1 MTVLVVILC
10 YLGLLVGL
18 GLLSATKLK
27 KGSSKDFFVAS
38 HSIGPFL
45 LLMSVFGTTMTAFAL
60 VGSTGKTF
68 ERGVGTYGLMASI
81 SCLIHAACF
90 FLIGIRLWM
99 HGKRQG
105 FVTQI
110 QFFRARFESDKIGY
124 FLFPVLVGLV
134 VPYLLIGIIGAG
146 KTIQPVTAGAFPN
159 LFPNA
164 SAILDGGVPP
174 WISGLVVSVI
184 VLVYIFAGGSRGA
197 AWANTF
203 QTLVFMAMGLVA
215 FVLIVDSLGGLKNA
229 SKVPAEITA
238 EGKVVQN
245 YGFDPDSRKIKKL
258 ETPKPV
264 GSVDAAAAEKFAG
277 KQPHFQREPVEITY
291 KKKNPVTGELS
302 EAKREVGMPF
312 LMFVS
317 YLFIPLSVG
326 MFPHLFQHWL
336 TAKSAKAFRLT
347 VIAHPLCIMIVWV
360 PCVLI
365 GAWATGLLPWGMPPA
380 AVLSNMMKNLVGNE
394 LLIGLLIAGVL
405 AAIMSSLDSQFLCLG
420 TMFTND
426 IVLHAKGEGNI
437 TDSNLVR
444 IARYFII
451 GIVALVYILAM
462 LFINKNVFDLAI
474 WCFSGFAALTPIIF
488 GALYW
493 KRATKGGVYA
503 CVALVVIT
511 WTSLFIMAGG
521 EEMTIAGMMP
531 AAWIFLAGLI
541 GMVGGS
547 LLSKPPSKETIDKFF
562 S

>member
-1 MTVLVVILC
+1 MTVLIVITC

-18 GLLSATKLK
+18 GLLSATKLQ

-60 VGSTGKTF
+60 VGSTGKSF

-81 SCLIHAACF
+81 SCLVHAACF
-90 FLIGIRLWM
+90 FLIGIRLWV
-99 HGKRQG
+99 HGKRHG

-110 QFFRARFESDKIGY
+110 QFFRSRFESNKVGY
-124 FLFPVLVGLV
+124 VLFPILVGLV

-146 KTIQPVTAGAFPN
+146 KTIQPATAGAFPE
-159 LFPNA
+159 LFSHPAAHLN
-164 SAILDGGVPP
+164 GGVPP
-174 WISGLVVSVI
+174 WLSGLVISII
-184 VLVYIFAGGSRGA
+184 VLTYIFAGGSRGT

-203 QTLVFMAMGLVA
+203 QTLVFMVMGVVA
-215 FVLIVDSLGGLKNA
+215 FVFIVDSLGGLKEA
-229 SKVPAEITA
+229 GKVPAAITA
-238 EGKVVQN
+238 EGMVVQN
-245 YGFDPDSRKIKKL
+245 YGFDPDSRKIIKL
-258 ETPKPV
+258 DSPKV
-264 GSVDAAAAEKFAG
+264 IGSVDPAAAEKFAG
-277 KQPHFQREPVEITY
+277 KQPHLARDVVDVTF
-291 KKKNPVTGELS
+291 KKKTPAGDLV

-336 TAKSAKAFRLT
+336 TAKSAKAFHLT
-347 VIAHPLCIMIVWV
+347 VIAHPLCIMVVWV

-365 GAWATGLLPWGMPPA
+365 GIWATGLLPWGLRPA
-380 AVLSNMMKNLVGNE
+380 AVLSNMMSNLVGNPV
-394 LLIGLLIAGVL
+394 LTGFLIAGVL

-426 IVLHAKGEGNI
+426 IVLHAKGEDSI
-437 TDSNLVR
+437 TDSNLVL
-444 IARYFII
+444 IARGFII

-462 LFINKNVFDLAI
+462 LFIDKNVFDLAI
-474 WCFSGFAALTPIIF
+474 WCFSGFAALTPIVF
-488 GALYW
+488 AALYW

-503 CVALVVIT
+503 AVGLVSIT
-511 WTSLFIMAGG
+511 WLILFIKAGG
-521 EEMTIAGMMP
+521 EEMTILGLMP
-531 AAWIFLAGLI
+531 VAYCFLAGVI

-547 LLSKPPSKETIDKFF
+547 LASKPPSDETIAKFF
-562 S
+562 G